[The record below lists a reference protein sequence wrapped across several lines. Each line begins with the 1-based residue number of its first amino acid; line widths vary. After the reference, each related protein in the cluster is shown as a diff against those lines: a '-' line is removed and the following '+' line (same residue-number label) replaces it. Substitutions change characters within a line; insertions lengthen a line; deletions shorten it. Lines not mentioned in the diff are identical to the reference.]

1 MSSGK
6 LFYWC
11 VIPLYAT
18 LTAIPA
24 VLMEKRSQ
32 NLTSTVN
39 VIDLNIGYLNKACA
53 WMDACS

>member
-1 MSSGK
+1 MKDMSSGE

-24 VLMEKRSQ
+24 VLMDKHTQ
-32 NLTSTVN
+32 NLTSTVSL
-39 VIDLNIGYLNKACA
+39 IDFN
-53 WMDACS
+53 MDY